1 MQHSPYL
8 STPAPK
14 KVSPAEEIRKKPFRQ
29 VMDEHLAACKA
40 KGRRKRKGSG
50 QYTNS
55 DPLIKFLRQRV
66 SRLNYGEKVPG
77 LGVRPELDERRL
89 ITRYNGRRFGAALR
103 NDQFRDHFA
112 GDRTYYFWGDHTAAT
127 SEILVMIDGDCGG
140 DHGGGSTGGVWK
152 FMELVRDKLFP
163 GLYLEPS
170 THGQGV
176 HGYFVLEKLGV
187 KGDLVRQVL
196 KQLEAYL
203 KRLAAS
209 VQADIACVEVKGL
222 PPSIKYDDRGNISH
236 ITFGQFAKLPRGAG
250 VLQTCKVRYGDL
262 ALLDPDEIKVEARP
276 EATRVETVKVGGKR
290 PGSFDCRVV
299 RQETLDQMPE
309 LEKYAGRLLRQWTGG
324 SSFKAGR
331 WLVTATDVAQFF
343 ALMHCIKPKPD
354 DSLPVRAVGRL
365 WEEVY
370 SAGDFARPWNHHRF
384 KAIRDLLSRHGHVDW
399 VDYRFQN
406 LPERKGRCCRWQISF
421 LLRDELSSLMG
432 GATVVDT
439 LGRLPDGPHEFH
451 TPKWF
456 NFDRDRQLRWLAEAE
471 RQVESLLAA

>member
-1 MQHSPYL
+1 MPD
-8 STPAPK
+8 AK
-14 KVSPAEEIRKKPFRQ
+14 KLDPAEEIGKKSFRQ

-40 KGRRKRKGSG
+40 RGRQKRKGSG
-50 QYTNS
+50 QYTNA
-55 DPLIKFLRQRV
+55 DPFIKFLRQRV

-103 NDQFRDHFA
+103 NDQFFDHFA

-127 SEILVMIDGDCGG
+127 PEILVMLDGDCG
-140 DHGGGSTGGVWK
+140 DAHGGGSTGGVWR

-176 HGYFVLEKLGV
+176 HGYFVMEKAGV

-196 KQLEAYL
+196 KHLEAYL

-209 VQADIACVEVKGL
+209 VRADIACVEVKGL
-222 PPSIKYDDRGNISH
+222 PPSIKYDDHGNISH
-236 ITFGQFAKLPRGAG
+236 ITFGQFAKLPRGNG
-250 VLQTCKVRYGDL
+250 VLHACKVRYGDL
-262 ALLDPDEIKVEARP
+262 ALLDLDEIKVEPRQ
-276 EATRVETVKVGGKR
+276 EATKVETVKAGTKR

-299 RQETLDQMPE
+299 RQETLDQMPD

-343 ALMHCIKPKPD
+343 ALMLCIKPRPD

-370 SAGDFARPWNHHRF
+370 LAGDFTRPWNHHRF

-406 LPERKGRCCRWQISF
+406 LPERKGRCCRWRISF
-421 LLRDELSSLMG
+421 LLRDALSSLMG

-456 NFDRDRQLRWLAEAE
+456 NFDRDRQLRWWAEAE
-471 RQVESLLAA
+471 RQVELLYAA